1 MPSYKRWGFEEMRQV
16 TRLNPVTKR
25 LERPWRTRQHNF
37 VLTGKGSKREILVE
51 DYEVALAMV
60 MEGHS
65 IRMSDGRSPPSV
77 VTPASLTIA
86 DANGTAADNLWVYTM
101 PKPVLSREQLEQD
114 IRAALVVMATDI
126 YWIAGQEAAD
136 QFLGVPL
143 DIHNIK
149 TAEKILD
156 LSKSPF
162 GRTVIAAYEGAFR
175 IGDSDALPQSDHDK
189 LAIFIGALTS
199 GATRRHPNPADDEKS
214 PLRRTMLTAY
224 WRGLISRGQL
234 FEDNLLNSPPVIRL
248 AMLAAM
254 TEQGVRNA
262 LAKQGL
268 SLPLN
273 QSDHVKAI
281 RWLERA
287 RGFTPLRE
295 QERLRD

>member
-1 MPSYKRWGFEEMRQV
+1 MKQI
-16 TRLNPVTKR
+16 TRFNPVTKKA
-25 LERPWRTRQHNF
+25 ERPWRTRQHNF
-37 VLTGKGSKREILVE
+37 VLTGNGSKREILVE

-86 DANGTAADNLWVYTM
+86 DANETAADNLWVYTM
-101 PKPVLSREQLEQD
+101 PKLVHSREQLEHD
-114 IRAALVVMATDI
+114 IRVTVVVMATDI

-136 QFLGVPL
+136 RFLGVPL
-143 DIHNIK
+143 DIDNIK
-149 TAEKILD
+149 TAERILD
-156 LSKSPF
+156 LSKSTF
-162 GRTVIAAYEGAFR
+162 CRAVIAAYEGAFR
-175 IGDSDALPQSDHDK
+175 IGDARALSQSDHDQ

-199 GATRRHPNPADDEKS
+199 GATRRHPNPVDDEKS
-214 PLRRTMLTAY
+214 ALRRTMLTAY
-224 WRGLISRGQL
+224 WRGLISRGEL
-234 FEDNLLNSPPVIRL
+234 FEDNLLNSPPVSRL

-262 LAKQGL
+262 LAKEGL
-268 SLPLN
+268 SLPLK
-273 QSDHVKAI
+273 QSDQVKAI

-295 QERLRD
+295 QERFRD